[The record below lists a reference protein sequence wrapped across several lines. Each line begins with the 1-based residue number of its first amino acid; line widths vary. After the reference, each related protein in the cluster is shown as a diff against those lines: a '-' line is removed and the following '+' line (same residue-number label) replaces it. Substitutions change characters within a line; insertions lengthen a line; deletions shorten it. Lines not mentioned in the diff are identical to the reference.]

1 MHHFARRSAATT
13 MTLAAAALL
22 FTAACSSNDNNS
34 SSSTTTA
41 NASAANGAN
50 ESGANESGANKSGAN
65 ESGANKSGANGAAEE
80 TKIQTPAGEIA
91 VSGHLLAKYNEMGGP
106 AGTLG
111 APTGNSVNGPNG
123 GSCQEF
129 TGGAICW
136 SEQTDAH
143 VVWGE
148 IRKAWDSNGGLNGKL
163 GYPTS
168 DEKDIANGKQSDF
181 TGGSIT
187 WVNNQT
193 SVTMK

>member
-1 MHHFARRSAATT
+1 MHHFARRSAVTT
-13 MTLAAAALL
+13 MALAAAALL
-22 FTAACSSNDNNS
+22 FTGCSSSNDNS

-41 NASAANGAN
+41 AATATNETSANQT
-50 ESGANESGANKSGAN
+50 
-65 ESGANKSGANGAAEE
+65 GANGAATE
-80 TKIQTPAGEIA
+80 TKIQTPNGEFT
-91 VSGHLLAKYNEMGGP
+91 VSGQLLAKYNQMGGP

-129 TGGAICW
+129 VGGAICW
-136 SEQTDAH
+136 SQQTEAH

-148 IRKAWDSNGGLNGKL
+148 IRKAWDSHGGINGKL

-181 TGGSIT
+181 TGGTIT

-193 SVTMK
+193 SVAMK

>member
-22 FTAACSSNDNNS
+22 FTAACSSNDSSSS
-34 SSSTTTA
+34 SSSTT
-41 NASAANGAN
+41 NAAATSATGAANESGAN
-50 ESGANESGANKSGAN
+50 QSGANESGAN
-65 ESGANKSGANGAAEE
+65 AAGGE
-80 TKIQTPAGEIA
+80 TKIQTPNGEIS

-106 AGTLG
+106 AGALG
-111 APTGNSVNGPNG
+111 APTGKSVSGPDG

-136 SEQTDAH
+136 SEKTDAH

-148 IRKAWDSNGGLNGKL
+148 IRKAWDGHGGINGKL
-163 GYPTS
+163 GYPTT

-181 TGGSIT
+181 TGGTIT

-193 SVTMK
+193 SVTEK